1 MLTISLVRPPPAKT
15 PCFHGARCPPV
26 LHAGRSAGRGYAAGH
41 PRPPYDPSATAAQT
55 GLRALPPRLGRARTC
70 SRFDETGRD
79 GELRPCRAGRG
90 AWRARVL
97 TSTEVGVCGVLRTVP
112 LGPVYRFRSLLFGAA
127 VCEATRLRAKSPMA
141 TRRGAAEANAFLSFR
156 RLYGS

>member
-1 MLTISLVRPPPAKT
+1 MDESRRFGRSGPPAVEA
-15 PCFHGARCPPV
+15 PCFHGTRCPPV

-41 PRPPYDPSATAAQT
+41 PRPPYDPSATAAQIA
-55 GLRALPPRLGRARTC
+55 LRALPPRLGRARTR

-97 TSTEVGVCGVLRTVP
+97 TSTEVDVCGVLRTVP
-112 LGPVYRFRSLLFGAA
+112 LGPVYRFRSLLFSAA
-127 VCEATRLRAKSPMA
+127 VCEAPPPAPDRVPSFSFAPPSLR
-141 TRRGAAEANAFLSFR
+141 RRFASAL
-156 RLYGS
+156 